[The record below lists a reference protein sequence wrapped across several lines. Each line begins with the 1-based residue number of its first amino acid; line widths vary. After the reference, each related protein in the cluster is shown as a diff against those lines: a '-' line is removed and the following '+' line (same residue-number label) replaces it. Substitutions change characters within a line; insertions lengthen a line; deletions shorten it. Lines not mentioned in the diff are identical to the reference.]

1 MAEPHAPGPGLS
13 TADAAFSELT
23 KEIARQNE
31 DAHKAASKKRAER
44 DKERLALKRAWER
57 L

>member
-31 DAHKAASKKRAER
+31 DAHKAASKKRAVR
-44 DKERLALKRAWER
+44 DKERAAMKRAWER